1 MRSNVFVRI
10 CSVLLLAIVPATV
23 VAQQSPAKVAQ
34 YRITDLGALP
44 GGNFSQA
51 TFVTNSKLITGIST
65 AADGTQHAV
74 GWSGASILDLGSPL
88 GGPNSGAIG
97 ANDAGLIAVQAETS
111 QVDPNNEN
119 FCDYFTGLQCRPVA
133 WQRGSIMLLPTLGGN
148 NGTVAPPNHR
158 GQIPGIAETSVADPG
173 CPRTPAINGTGPQ
186 VLQFEPVIWNA
197 GAVRELPLPVGDTVG
212 MAFWVNDQGQ
222 AVGSTGTC
230 ASTIV
235 PPFAAGPRAVMW
247 DIDGSVHDLGNL
259 GGTANPGV
267 LGVGNV
273 AFAIN
278 NQSQVT
284 GVSVLPDEVNT
295 HAFLWTLASG
305 MRDLGTLPGDNISA
319 GLGINNAGDIVGAS
333 IAGPDPVSGVPKAVL
348 WHNGVVTD
356 LNTVVPADTA
366 LFLLTAFMVNDV
378 GQVAGFGLDLKTFEV
393 HGFLA
398 NPLPATG
405 APPARGPMKLG
416 SLPSSVH
423 KQLRRGPY
431 L

>member
-1 MRSNVFVRI
+1 
-10 CSVLLLAIVPATV
+10 
-23 VAQQSPAKVAQ
+23 
-34 YRITDLGALP
+34 
-44 GGNFSQA
+44 
-51 TFVTNSKLITGIST
+51 
-65 AADGTQHAV
+65 
-74 GWSGASILDLGSPL
+74 
-88 GGPNSGAIG
+88 
-97 ANDAGLIAVQAETS
+97 
-111 QVDPNNEN
+111 
-119 FCDYFTGLQCRPVA
+119 
-133 WQRGSIMLLPTLGGN
+133 
-148 NGTVAPPNHR
+148 
-158 GQIPGIAETSVADPG
+158 
-173 CPRTPAINGTGPQ
+173 
-186 VLQFEPVIWNA
+186 
-197 GAVRELPLPVGDTVG
+197 
-212 MAFWVNDQGQ
+212 
-222 AVGSTGTC
+222 
-230 ASTIV
+230 
-235 PPFAAGPRAVMW
+235 MW

-278 NQSQVT
+278 NRSQVT
-284 GVSVLPDEVNT
+284 GVSVLPDEVNA

-333 IAGPDPVSGVPKAVL
+333 IAGPDPVGGVPKAVL
-348 WHNGVVTD
+348 WHNGVITD

-398 NPLPATG
+398 SPLPATG

-416 SLPSSVH
+416 SLPSSAH
-423 KQLRRGPY
+423 KQLPRGPY